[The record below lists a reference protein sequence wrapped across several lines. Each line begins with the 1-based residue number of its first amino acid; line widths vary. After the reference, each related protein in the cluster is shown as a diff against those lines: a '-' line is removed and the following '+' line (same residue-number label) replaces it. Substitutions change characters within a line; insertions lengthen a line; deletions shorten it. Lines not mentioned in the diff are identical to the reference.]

1 MHHLGGGTVTERS
14 RLPAPTPAPPWSQVI
29 ATTVRLWWR
38 RRFARFTAGDRRTL
52 PRIAVLVLVLALAAA
67 TGTAIH
73 LAESGQSVRLDG
85 RTQSTGRGS
94 DPAAVKAAAVSRQQA
109 AAWVAAQVGHSVIVA
124 CDPAMCAALQQAGFP
139 AADVSAIGPSTADP
153 LGSGVVVSTMAVRDE
168 LGSRLTSV
176 YAPVVLAAFG
186 AGQDLVQVL
195 AVAPDGA
202 AAYRAAEQSDAGLR
216 MAAGR
221 QLLGNRNL
229 HASAAASTELTAG
242 QVDSRLL
249 ITLAALAHSYPV
261 NVLWFSDSGPGASTE
276 VPLRA
281 MAIRSTS
288 SRYLQSVLTFLHAQ
302 QAPYLALTYVS
313 TSGST
318 SIVHVQFTAPSPPG
332 LLTKI

>member
-202 AAYRAAEQSDAGLR
+202 AAYRAAEQSDAGL
-216 MAAGR
+216 
-221 QLLGNRNL
+221 
-229 HASAAASTELTAG
+229 
-242 QVDSRLL
+242 
-249 ITLAALAHSYPV
+249 AHSYPV